1 MPNIFDYLEWRGDV
15 PFSADPFNDVD
26 GLVLAELAYTLFD
39 GIVPEDGK
47 KISLGQVREEFFRD
61 HKRES
66 LMRSE
71 KHFDRAPL
79 LMDGMMSGARFSGT
93 KFSDYIDIVDTKSDM
108 QMSAVTYSLSD
119 GSLYIAFRG
128 TDRSIVG
135 WKEDLNMSYLPE
147 TGGQRKAIEYLERV
161 GSREK
166 GPIRVG
172 GHSKG
177 GNFAVY
183 ASAFAG
189 SGVKDRIIQVYSHD
203 GPGFRPEVLK
213 SKEYAEILPKII
225 SIIPDTSIIGLL
237 LTSEV
242 THKVIESSAKGL
254 EQHDALTWEV
264 LRNDFV
270 PAELSDIGVFLRDT
284 QSDWLSKIDDLSRH
298 EFVETL
304 FSLFEATG
312 MGTFGAMSESK
323 LKSFEKIFSSAQDL
337 PKDKQKQLMQ
347 IAAEFLR
354 SGGQNVKSWYNRM
367 RAEYETDGENELQ

>member
-39 GIVPEDGK
+39 GVVPEDGE

-347 IAAEFLR
+347 IVAEFLR

>member
-1 MPNIFDYLEWRGDV
+1 M
-15 PFSADPFNDVD
+15 
-26 GLVLAELAYTLFD
+26 
-39 GIVPEDGK
+39 
-47 KISLGQVREEFFRD
+47 
-61 HKRES
+61 
-66 LMRSE
+66 
-71 KHFDRAPL
+71 
-79 LMDGMMSGARFSGT
+79 
-93 KFSDYIDIVDTKSDM
+93 
-108 QMSAVTYSLSD
+108 
-119 GSLYIAFRG
+119 
-128 TDRSIVG
+128 
-135 WKEDLNMSYLPE
+135 
-147 TGGQRKAIEYLERV
+147 
-161 GSREK
+161 
-166 GPIRVG
+166 
-172 GHSKG
+172 
-177 GNFAVY
+177 
-183 ASAFAG
+183 
-189 SGVKDRIIQVYSHD
+189 
-203 GPGFRPEVLK
+203 LK

-347 IAAEFLR
+347 IVAEFLR

>member
-39 GIVPEDGK
+39 GIVPEDGE

-66 LMRSE
+66 LMKSE

-347 IAAEFLR
+347 IVAEFLR

>member
-39 GIVPEDGK
+39 GIVPEDGE

-347 IAAEFLR
+347 IVAEFLR

>member
-347 IAAEFLR
+347 IVAEFLR

>member
-26 GLVLAELAYTLFD
+26 GLVPAELAYTLFD
-39 GIVPEDGK
+39 GIVPEDGE

-347 IAAEFLR
+347 IVAEFLR

>member
-1 MPNIFDYLEWRGDV
+1 
-15 PFSADPFNDVD
+15 
-26 GLVLAELAYTLFD
+26 
-39 GIVPEDGK
+39 
-47 KISLGQVREEFFRD
+47 
-61 HKRES
+61 
-66 LMRSE
+66 
-71 KHFDRAPL
+71 
-79 LMDGMMSGARFSGT
+79 
-93 KFSDYIDIVDTKSDM
+93 
-108 QMSAVTYSLSD
+108 
-119 GSLYIAFRG
+119 
-128 TDRSIVG
+128 
-135 WKEDLNMSYLPE
+135 MSYLPE

>member
-39 GIVPEDGK
+39 GIVPEDGE

>member
-39 GIVPEDGK
+39 GIVPEDGE
-47 KISLGQVREEFFRD
+47 KISLGRVREEFFRD
-61 HKRES
+61 HKREL

-183 ASAFAG
+183 ASAFAS

-203 GPGFRPEVLK
+203 GPGFRPEVLR

-242 THKVIESSAKGL
+242 THKVIESSARGL

-312 MGTFGAMSESK
+312 MGTFGAMSENK

-337 PKDKQKQLMQ
+337 PKDKQKQLMR
-347 IAAEFLR
+347 IASGFLQ
-354 SGGQNVKSWYNRM
+354 SGGQNVKSWYNRT
-367 RAEYETDGENELQ
+367 RAEYETDGEKEQQ